1 MSTTNATNT
10 TTRGVTLR
18 DLSAGDFIKAYAKF
32 LKRSGRV
39 DVPKWA
45 DVVKTGTHK
54 QLAPLDPDWFYVR
67 MGKILE
73 RLIILTFFTAAVA
86 RRIYLR
92 GGNGIGRLTKVYGG
106 AKKRGSRP
114 RTFVNG
120 SGAIIRSCVKQLE
133 KLQVVEKDT
142 KGYVGFFFL
151 LFNRVQ
157 RKKNHFNWNKRSR
170 QNCRPSV

>member
-1 MSTTNATNT
+1 
-10 TTRGVTLR
+10 LR
-18 DLSAGDFIKAYAKF
+18 DLAAGDFIKTYAKF

-67 MGKILE
+67 M
-73 RLIILTFFTAAVA
+73 AAVA
-86 RRIYLR
+86 RRVYLR

-114 RTFVNG
+114 KTFVNG
-120 SGAIIRSCVKQLE
+120 SGSIIRACVKQLE
-133 KLQVVEKDT
+133 KLQVIEKDP
-142 KGYVGFFFL
+142 KGG
-151 LFNRVQ
+151 
-157 RKKNHFNWNKRSR
+157 RKITSF
-170 QNCRPSV
+170 